1 MLLEIKCQISIWLY
15 CNNFHLRV
23 GLGMDKLLINRNI
36 NTLNPNSDKNEIC
49 LYIIS
54 TCLNVQVMR
63 IRKVISKD
71 EMS

>member
-1 MLLEIKCQISIWLY
+1 
-15 CNNFHLRV
+15 
-23 GLGMDKLLINRNI
+23 MDKLLINRNI

-71 EMS
+71 EMSWYQDKFSLLDSYELYREQ

>member
-1 MLLEIKCQISIWLY
+1 
-15 CNNFHLRV
+15 
-23 GLGMDKLLINRNI
+23 MDKLLINRNI

-54 TCLNVQVMR
+54 TCLKVQVMR

-71 EMS
+71 EMSWYQDKFSLLDSYELYREQ